1 MLDHCM
7 LEKPWFLDAYQNNFQ
22 TKNASF
28 LQLDSANWRRL
39 NKKRTLN
46 KTKPSF

>member
-7 LEKPWFLDAYQNNFQ
+7 LEKPWFLEAYERNFQ

-28 LQLDSANWRRL
+28 LSRDDANWRRL
-39 NKKRTLN
+39 NKRRALL
-46 KTKPSF
+46 KPEPKF